1 MWNNNK
7 AALVSLTAVALAMGA
22 TSSAALETQ
31 VRETT
36 VGLYGYARLNMAYNF
51 DRDAGSANE
60 GYFAE
65 VAGLENEG
73 DVGDQFQV
81 SATQSRI

>member
-36 VGLYGYARLNMAYNF
+36 VGLYG
-51 DRDAGSANE
+51 
-60 GYFAE
+60 
-65 VAGLENEG
+65 
-73 DVGDQFQV
+73 
-81 SATQSRI
+81 